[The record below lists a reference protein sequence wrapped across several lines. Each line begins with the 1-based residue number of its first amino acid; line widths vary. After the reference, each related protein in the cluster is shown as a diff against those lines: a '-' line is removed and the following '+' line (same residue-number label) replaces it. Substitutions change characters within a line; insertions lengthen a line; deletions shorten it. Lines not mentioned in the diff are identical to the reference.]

1 MIQKEDAGTIN
12 PLRAGDLL
20 NRTIV
25 PVNNSGSDKQNKLT
39 ISELW

>member
-1 MIQKEDAGTIN
+1 MIPKEDAGTIN
-12 PLRAGDLL
+12 SWRAGDLP
-20 NRTIV
+20 IV